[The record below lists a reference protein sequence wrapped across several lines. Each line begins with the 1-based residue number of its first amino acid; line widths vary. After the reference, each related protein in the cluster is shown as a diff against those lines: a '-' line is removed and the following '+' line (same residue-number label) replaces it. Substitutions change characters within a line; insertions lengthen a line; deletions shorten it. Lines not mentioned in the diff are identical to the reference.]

1 MSTFLTFLI
10 TGLTTAAIYAVGAS
24 GLVLTYTTT
33 GVFNFAHGAV
43 GMFGAF
49 LYWQLR
55 FDWGWPAPIALA
67 IVLLVMAPLFG
78 VFLEVAIMRNLEGT
92 SEAVRL
98 VVSISLL
105 AALVGAANW
114 IWDPTQNRFTAS
126 FFEGKGFDFF
136 GTRVTWHEAAT
147 VLIAIAVAIGLR
159 FVLYNLRAGVAM
171 RATVD
176 DRPLAALNGARS
188 DRSAMLAWAI
198 GCSLAALSGILF
210 LGTLALDAGTLS
222 LLIVNAYAAA
232 MIGRL
237 RSLPMTF
244 LGALIIGLAEAFWQ
258 IYRNDL
264 SQHFHVFTSTY
275 LDTFASAIAVIIL
288 FVVLWL
294 LPNPRLRGHSRVRE
308 FFPTPSLRGSLVFVG
323 IVIAGAAFIS
333 AWTTQSH
340 QIDLANVFA
349 LGIIAL
355 SLVPLTGFAGQVSL
369 ASLSF
374 AGIGAVTMAH
384 LGGGGDPLGLLWAA
398 LICAGIG
405 ALVAIPALRLSGIY
419 LALAT
424 AAFAV
429 MLDRWIFNLPNF
441 RVFGWFNVKLF
452 EQGSVAVTRLKVFG
466 LDTSS
471 PRAQVVL
478 GAVAFSL
485 IALFVVALRRS
496 RFGRRLL
503 AMKDSEA
510 ACATLGMNLVGTKV
524 AVFALSAAIAGVGG
538 ALYGGVQQS
547 VNAQMF
553 SFINGLPIF
562 MLAVVGGIG
571 AIGGAFFAGI
581 SLALLTTILP
591 DVVPSLSHLLLITP
605 GLIGISLGRNPS
617 GAVSQIREGF
627 APMRQSKVAL
637 GFLAASLTAIVVLR
651 STNTIANWPTF
662 FAALVVLV
670 ASVPI
675 GEMFAHKAP
684 AEVAEEPGAG
694 AGAEIPLE
702 WVGITR
708 PFTDED
714 VRQMDA
720 ALGISE
726 VEMYGAA
733 RS

>member
-1 MSTFLTFLI
+1 VTTFLTFLI
-10 TGLTTAAIYAVGAS
+10 TGLTTSAIYAVGAS

-33 GVFNFAHGAV
+33 DVFNFAHGAT

-55 FDWGWPAPIALA
+55 FDWGWPAPLALA
-67 IVLLVMAPLFG
+67 LVLLVAAPLFG
-78 VFLEVAIMRNLEGT
+78 VFLELAIMRNLEGT
-92 SEAVRL
+92 SEAIRL

-105 AALVGAANW
+105 AALVGLANW
-114 IWDPTQNRFTAS
+114 IWIPNVNRFTAS
-126 FFEGKGFDFF
+126 FFEGKGFGLL

-147 VLIAIAVAIGLR
+147 MLIAVAVAVGLR

-176 DRPLAALNGARS
+176 NRSLAALNGARS

-244 LGALIIGLAEAFWQ
+244 VGAVIIGGAEAFWQ
-258 IYRNDL
+258 IYRNNL
-264 SQHFHVFTSTY
+264 QRHFHPLGSVY

-288 FVVLWL
+288 FIVLWL
-294 LPNPRLRGHSRVRE
+294 LPNPRLRGHVRVRE
-308 FFPTPSLRGSLVFVG
+308 FFPNPSFRGALVFSGV
-323 IVIAGAAFIS
+323 IVAGAVFVS

-349 LGIIAL
+349 LAIVAL

-374 AGIGAVTMAH
+374 AGIGAITMAH
-384 LGGGGDPLGLLWAA
+384 LGGGGSPVGLLWAA
-398 LICAGIG
+398 LIPAAIG
-405 ALVAIPALRLSGIY
+405 ALIAIPALRLSGIY

-424 AAFAV
+424 ASFAV

-441 RVFGWFNVKLF
+441 RVFGLFTVKLF
-452 EQGSVAVTRLKVFG
+452 EQGSVSVNRIHVFG
-466 LDTSS
+466 VDTSS
-471 PRAQVVL
+471 PRAQVIL
-478 GAVAFSL
+478 GAVVFCL
-485 IALFVVALRRS
+485 LALVVVALRRS

-510 ACATLGMNLVGTKV
+510 ACATLGLNLVGTKV
-524 AVFALSAAIAGVGG
+524 AVFAFSAAIAGVGG
-538 ALYGGVQQS
+538 ALFGGVQQS

-562 MLAVVGGIG
+562 MLTVVGGVG
-571 AIGGAFFAGI
+571 AIGGAFFAGL
-581 SLALLTTILP
+581 SLALITNILP
-591 DVVPSLSHLLLITP
+591 DVVPSLANLLLVTP
-605 GLIGISLGRNPS
+605 GLIGIGLGRNPN
-617 GAVSQIREGF
+617 GAVSQIRDGF
-627 APMRQSKVAL
+627 APMRTSKVAL
-637 GFLAASLTAIVVLR
+637 TFLGLSIATIVALR
-651 STNTIANWPTF
+651 STNVIDNWTTF
-662 FAALVVLV
+662 FAALVALV
-670 ASVPI
+670 ASVPV
-675 GEMFAHKAP
+675 GEFFGRARTTVLNEQSVDGDQLA
-684 AEVAEEPGAG
+684 
-694 AGAEIPLE
+694 LE

-708 PFTDED
+708 PFTDDD
-714 VRQMDA
+714 VRAMNV
-720 ALGISE
+720 ALGLSE
-726 VEMYGAA
+726 VDLYGAA
-733 RS
+733 RG